1 METKVMEDWWM
12 TDSTNQYIEMVKA
25 LDPELYE
32 IKIALI
38 ETQVNHEILLHL
50 IRSLALIRS
59 GTGYGEI
66 SVQIR
71 KGSVGLIK
79 ATENVAL
86 DLPIV

>member
-1 METKVMEDWWM
+1 MEDWYM
-12 TDSTNQYIEMVKA
+12 TDSTKQYIEMVKT

-32 IKIALI
+32 IKIALL

-50 IRSLALIRS
+50 IRSLALIKS

-66 SVQIR
+66 AVQIR
-71 KGSVGLIK
+71 KGNVGLVK
-79 ATENVAL
+79 ATENIAL